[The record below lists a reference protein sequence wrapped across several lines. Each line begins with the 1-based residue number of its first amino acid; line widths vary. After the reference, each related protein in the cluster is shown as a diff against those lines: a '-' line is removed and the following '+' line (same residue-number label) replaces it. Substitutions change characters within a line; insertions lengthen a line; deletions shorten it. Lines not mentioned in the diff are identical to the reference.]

1 MYHKK
6 HESISR
12 RGGSCRLFVPSVSK
26 EIRGQKER
34 KVTIGFGNLI
44 FIGEL
49 NRNYF
54 GGEVGTEAI

>member
-1 MYHKK
+1 M
-6 HESISR
+6 
-12 RGGSCRLFVPSVSK
+12 FVPSVSK